1 MSATSS
7 AVFRDRSEAGRR
19 LAVRLERL
27 RHEAPVVLALPR
39 GGVPVAAEVAAA
51 LAAPLDVIA
60 VHKLGDPGGRFGAV
74 AEDGV
79 AVVDHDRALALGV
92 DPARLS
98 ALREQAGVAAAESV
112 RRLRAGG
119 PPRDIVG
126 RTVVLVDDGVG
137 TGDAAIAA
145 ARTARRRGAARI
157 VLAVPVASASAFAR
171 LGEELDEVV
180 CVEIAPP
187 ARWYEH
193 APQVSDAA
201 IIAALARAGHAQESL
216 RVPEGARGA
225 VVLATPI
232 GPVRRTLA
240 AMGYA
245 ILELQDDGTIDAALQ
260 RLRSTPATKGLPIG
274 CFGLGDAAETA
285 LDAAAANDVRAVVAA
300 GGRPDRAGSSLP
312 SVTAATLLVVGG
324 EDRHVLR
331 LAREI
336 GTRVTGDH
344 GLAVVPGADHDF
356 TQPGALEQVA
366 HHTGA
371 WFARHLQIRPRTPA
385 GSEPAR

>member
-1 MSATSS
+1 
-7 AVFRDRSEAGRR
+7 
-19 LAVRLERL
+19 
-27 RHEAPVVLALPR
+27 
-39 GGVPVAAEVAAA
+39 
-51 LAAPLDVIA
+51 
-60 VHKLGDPGGRFGAV
+60 
-74 AEDGV
+74 
-79 AVVDHDRALALGV
+79 
-92 DPARLS
+92 
-98 ALREQAGVAAAESV
+98 
-112 RRLRAGG
+112 
-119 PPRDIVG
+119 
-126 RTVVLVDDGVG
+126 
-137 TGDAAIAA
+137 
-145 ARTARRRGAARI
+145 
-157 VLAVPVASASAFAR
+157 
-171 LGEELDEVV
+171 
-180 CVEIAPP
+180 
-187 ARWYEH
+187 
-193 APQVSDAA
+193 
-201 IIAALARAGHAQESL
+201 
-216 RVPEGARGA
+216 
-225 VVLATPI
+225 
-232 GPVRRTLA
+232 
-240 AMGYA
+240 MGYA

-274 CFGLGDAAETA
+274 CFGLGDAAETV

-336 GTRVTGDH
+336 GTRFTGDH